1 MQTLSR
7 EEILLSDDF
16 AALVSHLRNNGLN
29 EYRSLVLVAQRF
41 GFFFSD
47 HD

>member
-7 EEILLSDDF
+7 EEILSREDF
-16 AALVSHLRNNGLN
+16 AAIVSHLRNNGLN

-41 GFFFSD
+41 GFLFSD